1 MYNYLKE
8 EPNTSNVRS
17 LKISDSLLAFI
28 YDKKDGPIF
37 NACLNNQ
44 ICIEIKKKYG
54 NEVLQSV

>member
-1 MYNYLKE
+1 MYKYLEE
-8 EPNTSNVRS
+8 EPNSSNVRS

-28 YDKKDGPIF
+28 LDKKDGPLL

-54 NEVLQSV
+54 NEVL